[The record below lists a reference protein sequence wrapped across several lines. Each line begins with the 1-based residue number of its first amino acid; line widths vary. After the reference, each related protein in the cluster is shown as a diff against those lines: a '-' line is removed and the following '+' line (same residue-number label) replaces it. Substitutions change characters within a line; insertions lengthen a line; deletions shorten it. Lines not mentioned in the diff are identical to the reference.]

1 MNMDDTN
8 IFGNYYK
15 DIIHS
20 NNLDLLIIWKD
31 NFIKLNMNEHSF
43 ILIV

>member
-8 IFGNYYK
+8 IFGKYFK
-15 DIIHS
+15 DAIQT
-20 NNLDLLIIWKD
+20 NNLDLLIIRKD